1 MYNFVSNQDKVY
13 KKPLLFLSFLFII
26 ATTIAQ
32 EKAFKAGEWLEFKV
46 KYGWF
51 NASTAGLEIKNDI
64 LNGKEVY
71 RIVGFGKTTGL
82 LDVFFKVRDHYE
94 SYIDKD
100 EVKPYKFIR
109 DLSEG
114 GYTKNKMILFDHE
127 KKIATVHDYKYD
139 TVHKHSFTDITQ
151 DMISG
156 LYYLRNK
163 VDTKTLKVGDFI
175 SVNLF
180 FDERNHD
187 FKTKFL
193 GREKVETSFGD
204 VPCLKFRP
212 YVMSGRVFKEQE
224 SVTVWVSDDKNKI
237 PIKVEAELAVGSI
250 TAKLEKFKG
259 LLHPIKINM

>member
-1 MYNFVSNQDKVY
+1 VY
-13 KKPLLFLSFLFII
+13 KKSFFILSLFFLSTCVF
-26 ATTIAQ
+26 AQ
-32 EKAFKAGEWLEFKV
+32 EQAFKEGEWLEFKV

-51 NASTAGLEIKNDI
+51 NASVAGLEIQTDT

-71 RIVGFGKTTGL
+71 RILGFGRTTGL

-114 GYTKNKMILFDHE
+114 GYIKNKMILFNHE
-127 KKIATVHDYKYD
+127 NNTATVHDYKYD
-139 TVHKHSFTDITQ
+139 TIHKHPFTEATQ

-163 VDTKTLKVGDFI
+163 VDTKTLKKGDFI
-175 SVNLF
+175 NVNLF
-180 FDERNHD
+180 FDEKNHD
-187 FKTKFL
+187 FKTKYL
-193 GREKVETSFGD
+193 GREVVETSFGD
-204 VPCLKFRP
+204 VTCLMFRP

-224 SVTVWVSDDKNKI
+224 SVTVWISDDKNKI

-250 TAKLEKFKG
+250 TAKLDKFKG
-259 LLHPIKINM
+259 LKHPFKINM

>member
-1 MYNFVSNQDKVY
+1 MYNFVSNMNKVS
-13 KKPLLFLSFLFII
+13 KNHLFFLSFLFVLT
-26 ATTIAQ
+26 AAVAQ
-32 EKAFKAGEWLEFKV
+32 EKAFKEGEWLEFKV

-51 NASTAGLEIKNDI
+51 NASTAGLEIKNDTF
-64 LNGKEVY
+64 NGKEVY

-100 EVKPYKFIR
+100 QVKPYKFIR

-114 GYTKNKMILFDHE
+114 GYIKNKMILFNHE
-127 KKIATVHDYKYD
+127 SNIATVHDYKYD
-139 TVHKHSFTDITQ
+139 TVHKHSFTDHTQ

-163 VDTKTLKVGDFI
+163 VDTKTLKQGDVI
-175 SVNLF
+175 SLNLF

-193 GREKVETSFGD
+193 GREVVETSFGD
-204 VPCLKFRP
+204 VSCLMFRP

-224 SVTVWVSDDKNKI
+224 SVTVWISDDKNKI

-250 TAKLEKFKG
+250 TAKLHKFKG
-259 LLHPIKINM
+259 LLHPFKINM

>member
-1 MYNFVSNQDKVY
+1 LFQIKIKVY
-13 KKPLLFLSFLFII
+13 KKPFLLFSFLFIL
-26 ATTIAQ
+26 TTAVAQ
-32 EKAFKAGEWLEFKV
+32 EKAFKEGEWLEFKV

-51 NASTAGLEIKNDI
+51 NASIAGLEIKNDTI
-64 LNGKEVY
+64 NDKAVY

-94 SYIDKD
+94 SYIDKED
-100 EVKPYKFIR
+100 VKPYKFIR

-139 TVHKHSFTDITQ
+139 TIHKHSFTDFTQ

-163 VDTKTLKVGDFI
+163 VDTKTLKKGDFI

-187 FKTKFL
+187 FRTKFL
-193 GREKVETSFGD
+193 GREVVETSFGE
-204 VPCLKFRP
+204 VPCLIFKP

-224 SVTVWVSDDKNKI
+224 GVTVWISDDKNKI

-250 TAKLEKFKG
+250 TAKLDKFKG
-259 LLHPIKINM
+259 LLHPFKINM

>member
-1 MYNFVSNQDKVY
+1 MKKVY
-13 KKPLLFLSFLFII
+13 KIPFLTLSFFFFFTS
-26 ATTIAQ
+26 AMAQ
-32 EKAFKAGEWLEFKV
+32 EKAFKDGEWLEFKV

-51 NASTAGLEIKNDI
+51 NASIAGLEIKNDT
-64 LNGKEVY
+64 LNGKDVY

-94 SYIDKD
+94 SYIDKED
-100 EVKPYKFIR
+100 VKPYKFIR

-114 GYTKNKMILFDHE
+114 GYIKNKMILFNHE
-127 KKIATVHDYKYD
+127 KSIATVHDYKYD
-139 TVHKHSFTDITQ
+139 TVHKHAFTANTQ

-163 VDTKTLKVGDFI
+163 VDTKQLQKGDYI

-180 FDERNHD
+180 FDEKNHD

-193 GREKVETSFGD
+193 GREVVETSFGD
-204 VPCLKFRP
+204 VPCLMFRP

-224 SVTVWVSDDKNKI
+224 SVTVWISDDKNKI

-250 TAKLEKFKG
+250 TAKLDKFKG